1 MTYGVEIEADDI
13 RGVKTDFLREL
24 IKNTSWSERG
34 RISGLTDL
42 EHKLVCGVQPRW
54 ASHVSYG
61 SLLTSYPTEYE
72 AMVEEL
78 VQCDWLS
85 TKRKDAIPGSHGARE
100 ERGRRERQTGKGR
113 TGDGPGSAPCL
124 ARGRRLGVA
133 PGRQIAHQRSQDR
146 PNNPHPPIGTCGR
159 S

>member
-34 RISGLTDL
+34 RISRLTDL
-42 EHKLVCGVQPRW
+42 EHKLVCGVQHRW

-61 SLLTSYPTEYE
+61 NLLVSYPTEYE

-78 VQCDWLS
+78 VRCDWLS
-85 TKRKDAIPGSHGARE
+85 TKRKGDIQSEYWARM
-100 ERGRRERQTGKGR
+100 EREKKEAAESAGREREVR
-113 TGDGPGSAPCL
+113 EMDREALL
-124 ARGRRLGVA
+124 AWREAGGLE
-133 PGRQIAHQRSQDR
+133 
-146 PNNPHPPIGTCGR
+146 
-159 S
+159 

>member
-1 MTYGVEIEADDI
+1 MAYGVEIEAADI

-61 SLLTSYPTEYE
+61 NLLASYPTEYK

-85 TKRKDAIPGSHGARE
+85 TKRKDAIQAEYRTRMERE
-100 ERGRRERQTGKGR
+100 KKQAGESARREREVR
-113 TGDGPGSAPCL
+113 ERDREALL
-124 ARGRRLGVA
+124 AWREAGGLE
-133 PGRQIAHQRSQDR
+133 
-146 PNNPHPPIGTCGR
+146 
-159 S
+159 

>member
-1 MTYGVEIEADDI
+1 MAYGVEIEADDI

-42 EHKLVCGVQPRW
+42 EHKLVCGVQHRW

-61 SLLTSYPTEYE
+61 NLLVSYPTEYE

-78 VQCDWLS
+78 TQCDWLS
-85 TKRKDAIPGSHGARE
+85 AERKYDI
-100 ERGRRERQTGKGR
+100 
-113 TGDGPGSAPCL
+113 
-124 ARGRRLGVA
+124 
-133 PGRQIAHQRSQDR
+133 
-146 PNNPHPPIGTCGR
+146 
-159 S
+159 

>member
-1 MTYGVEIEADDI
+1 MIEEGYMAYGVEIEADDI

-24 IKNTSWSERG
+24 IKHTSWSERG

-61 SLLTSYPTEYE
+61 NLLASYPMEYE

-78 VQCDWLS
+78 VRCDWLS
-85 TKRKDAIPGSHGARE
+85 TKRKDDIQAEYRTRMERE
-100 ERGRRERQTGKGR
+100 KKQAGESAGREREVR
-113 TGDGPGSAPCL
+113 ERDREALL
-124 ARGRRLGVA
+124 AWREAGGLE
-133 PGRQIAHQRSQDR
+133 
-146 PNNPHPPIGTCGR
+146 
-159 S
+159 

>member
-1 MTYGVEIEADDI
+1 MAYGVEIEADDI
-13 RGVKTDFLREL
+13 RGVKTDFLRKL

-42 EHKLVCGVQPRW
+42 EHKLVCGVQHRW

-61 SLLTSYPTEYE
+61 NLLVSYPTEYK

-85 TKRKDAIPGSHGARE
+85 AKRKYDIQSEYRARMESEKKQAE
-100 ERGRRERQTGKGR
+100 ESAGREREVR
-113 TGDGPGSAPCL
+113 ERDREALL
-124 ARGRRLGVA
+124 AWREAGGLE
-133 PGRQIAHQRSQDR
+133 
-146 PNNPHPPIGTCGR
+146 
-159 S
+159 

>member
-1 MTYGVEIEADDI
+1 MAYGVEIEADDI
-13 RGVKTDFLREL
+13 REVKTDFLREL

-78 VQCDWLS
+78 TRCDWLS
-85 TKRKDAIPGSHGARE
+85 TKRKDDIPAGYRARM
-100 ERGRRERQTGKGR
+100 ERETGKGS

-124 ARGRRLGVA
+124 ARGRRLGLA
-133 PGRQIAHQRSQDR
+133 SPRQA
-146 PNNPHPPIGTCGR
+146 GV
-159 S
+159 

>member
-1 MTYGVEIEADDI
+1 MAYGVEIEADDI

-42 EHKLVCGVQPRW
+42 EHKLVCGVQHRW

-61 SLLTSYPTEYE
+61 NLLVSYPTEYK

-85 TKRKDAIPGSHGARE
+85 AQRKYDIQAEFVWSRFWSCVYVFSSLI
-100 ERGRRERQTGKGR
+100 
-113 TGDGPGSAPCL
+113 L
-124 ARGRRLGVA
+124 VFVF
-133 PGRQIAHQRSQDR
+133 
-146 PNNPHPPIGTCGR
+146 GTDF
-159 S
+159 

>member
-1 MTYGVEIEADDI
+1 MAYGVEIEADDI

-42 EHKLVCGVQPRW
+42 EHKLVYGVQPRW

-61 SLLTSYPTEYE
+61 NLLASYPTEYE

-78 VQCDWLS
+78 VRCDWLS
-85 TKRKDAIPGSHGARE
+85 TKRKGDIQAEYRARMARE
-100 ERGRRERQTGKGR
+100 KKEAEESARREREVR
-113 TGDGPGSAPCL
+113 ERDREALL
-124 ARGRRLGVA
+124 AWREAGGLE
-133 PGRQIAHQRSQDR
+133 
-146 PNNPHPPIGTCGR
+146 
-159 S
+159 